1 LKVNRQWEEQM
12 NSTKS
17 FAIPKELVWTAY
29 KKVRANQGTYGVDE
43 ESLAEFE
50 VNLGSNL
57 YKLWNRMSSG
67 SYFPQPVRGVE
78 IPKSDGKKRLL
89 GIPTVTDRIAQAVA
103 VLVLEPPVEV
113 EFHEDSFGY
122 RPGKSA
128 HQALAKAKE
137 RCLHY
142 QSCIDL
148 DIKGFFDNLD
158 HRLLMHAVRK
168 HTDCRW
174 VLLYIERWLTAPM
187 QRTDGTIERRTKGTP
202 QGRVISPLLANIFLH
217 HVFDMWFT
225 ENYPKLAFE
234 RYADDILVHSRTVK
248 ESFYIAAR
256 IKERFKRCC
265 LDLNADKT
273 KVVYCRDGRRQGTH
287 EHTSFDFLG
296 YTFRARSCRARSG
309 NLYVKFSPA
318 ASLKA
323 LKGIRRQIR
332 WKRIHLWVGASLE
345 SLANELNP
353 LIRGW
358 IEYYGKFFRSVLQ
371 STLQRID
378 DYLIRWAQGKF
389 RRLQGHRLRAVDWLK
404 AVRLRQPT
412 LFAHWAAGFYWT

>member
-1 LKVNRQWEEQM
+1 
-12 NSTKS
+12 
-17 FAIPKELVWTAY
+17 
-29 KKVRANQGTYGVDE
+29 
-43 ESLAEFE
+43 
-50 VNLGSNL
+50 
-57 YKLWNRMSSG
+57 
-67 SYFPQPVRGVE
+67 
-78 IPKSDGKKRLL
+78 
-89 GIPTVTDRIAQAVA
+89 
-103 VLVLEPPVEV
+103 
-113 EFHEDSFGY
+113 
-122 RPGKSA
+122 
-128 HQALAKAKE
+128 
-137 RCLHY
+137 
-142 QSCIDL
+142 
-148 DIKGFFDNLD
+148 
-158 HRLLMHAVRK
+158 
-168 HTDCRW
+168 
-174 VLLYIERWLTAPM
+174 
-187 QRTDGTIERRTKGTP
+187 
-202 QGRVISPLLANIFLH
+202 
-217 HVFDMWFT
+217 VFDMWFT